1 MNETFYKV
9 RAKAYFLKMGA
20 AHVNLGENVFVL
32 QMVASGST

>member
-20 AHVNLGENVFVL
+20 AHVNLGENVFIP
-32 QMVASGST
+32 QMFASGST